1 MRAILDRCGFA
12 AGFNPDVLGL
22 KLMCGGRE
30 SVRLTFV
37 LGVRWF

>member
-1 MRAILDRCGFA
+1 MILDRCGFA
-12 AGFNPDVLGL
+12 AGFNPDVSGPS
-22 KLMCGGRE
+22 LMCGGRE